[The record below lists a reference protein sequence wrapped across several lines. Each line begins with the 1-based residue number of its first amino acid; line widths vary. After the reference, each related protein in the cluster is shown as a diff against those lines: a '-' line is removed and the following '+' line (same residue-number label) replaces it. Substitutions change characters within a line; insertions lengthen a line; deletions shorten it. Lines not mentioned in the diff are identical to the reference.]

1 MYGIATGGMRLRF
14 LTAASDATE
23 KTEFRLMNSSKGSEA
38 IVVLGD
44 TPYYESLEAS
54 MKIRKYVKQRNV
66 SQMPKSAQDII
77 RGQQEEAAKYEAEAS
92 KALVEA
98 IENAKFYADGEH
110 LDIKSGNAK
119 AKIDQ
124 TMEYLV
130 SHVYSKL
137 DLIGKN
143 ADTDADILA
152 VLSVRTIFC
161 RRQIRTAMQRR
172 RWKNILRCRQCITCR
187 PPWRM
192 YRASSAV
199 YPMAG
204 RKSTLLMWW
213 RV

>member
-1 MYGIATGGMRLRF
+1 M
-14 LTAASDATE
+14 
-23 KTEFRLMNSSKGSEA
+23 
-38 IVVLGD
+38 GD

-77 RGQQEEAAKYEAEAS
+77 RGQQEEATKYEAEAS

-143 ADTDADILA
+143 ADTDAEIMA
-152 VLSVRTIFC
+152 VQMSFLQKLTPTEMRK
-161 RRQIRTAMQRR
+161 QL
-172 RWKNILRCRQCITCR
+172 WKNILRCRQCITCQ

>member
-77 RGQQEEAAKYEAEAS
+77 RGQQEEATKYEAEAS

-137 DLIGKN
+137 DLIGK
-143 ADTDADILA
+143 TQIPMLKLWQCFL
-152 VLSVRTIFC
+152 VQISFC
-161 RRQIRTAMQRR
+161 R
-172 RWKNILRCRQCITCR
+172 
-187 PPWRM
+187 
-192 YRASSAV
+192 S
-199 YPMAG
+199 
-204 RKSTLLMWW
+204 
-213 RV
+213 

>member
-1 MYGIATGGMRLRF
+1 
-14 LTAASDATE
+14 
-23 KTEFRLMNSSKGSEA
+23 MNSSKGSEA

-77 RGQQEEAAKYEAEAS
+77 RGQQEEATKYEAEAS

-137 DLIGKN
+137 DLIGK
-143 ADTDADILA
+143 TQIPMLTFWQCCP
-152 VLSVRTIFC
+152 VRTIFC

>member
-1 MYGIATGGMRLRF
+1 
-14 LTAASDATE
+14 
-23 KTEFRLMNSSKGSEA
+23 MNSSKGSEA

-77 RGQQEEAAKYEAEAS
+77 RGQQEEATKYEAEAS

-137 DLIGKN
+137 DLIGK
-143 ADTDADILA
+143 T
-152 VLSVRTIFC
+152 
-161 RRQIRTAMQRR
+161 QIPMPKLWRCFLVQMSFLQKLTPTEMRKQL
-172 RWKNILRCRQCITCR
+172 WKNILKCRQ
-187 PPWRM
+187 
-192 YRASSAV
+192 
-199 YPMAG
+199 
-204 RKSTLLMWW
+204 
-213 RV
+213 